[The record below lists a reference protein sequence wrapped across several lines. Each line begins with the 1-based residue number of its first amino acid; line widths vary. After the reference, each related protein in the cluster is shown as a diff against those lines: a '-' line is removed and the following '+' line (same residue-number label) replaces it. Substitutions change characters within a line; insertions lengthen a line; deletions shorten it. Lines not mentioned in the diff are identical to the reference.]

1 MVHGVQDGKA
11 SSYAEGK
18 YYNQVWE
25 DGVMVSSEETT
36 KPWYDKATLDRTVRQ
51 LHETPV
57 DNSGSSSSS
66 SSSYSSSRTDRT
78 CPRCL
83 GKGTCSNCNG
93 AGYYRPGLGNAIKC
107 RCTNGKCTLCNGTG
121 KYGHL
126 NY

>member
-1 MVHGVQDGKA
+1 MQDGKA

-57 DNSGSSSSS
+57 DDSGSSSSS

-78 CPRCL
+78 CSKCL
-83 GKGTCSNCNG
+83 GKGTCSICDG
-93 AGYYRPGLGNAIKC
+93 KGYYTQVLNNNVFKC